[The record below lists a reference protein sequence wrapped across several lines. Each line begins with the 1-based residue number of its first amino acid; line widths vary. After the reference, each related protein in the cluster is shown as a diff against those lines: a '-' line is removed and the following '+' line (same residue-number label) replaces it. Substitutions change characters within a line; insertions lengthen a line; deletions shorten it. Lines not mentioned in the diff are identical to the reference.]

1 MSPPTAFGGEVNQ
14 ARPPLSVGGFVLSN
28 RKPGREENMNLKRRA
43 LVLAATVFLALGGRV
58 LARHVTHQVT
68 PKNIDSQP
76 FAFSV
81 QFKDVPQLKEFE
93 IVVRQKA
100 NHPAPTVSATGTVD
114 IAPRG
119 DKKAESPAV
128 TRVQADGVQTYTF
141 RVSLSD
147 LDRAHFTFTETP
159 QDPRVP
165 FPFPGDY
172 WVFDLSQFAG
182 TSHK

>member
-28 RKPGREENMNLKRRA
+28 RKPGREEKMNLKRRA
-43 LVLAATVFLALGGRV
+43 LVLAAIVFLALGGRL

-81 QFKDVPQLKEFE
+81 QVKDVAQVKEFE
-93 IVVRQKA
+93 IVVKQKP
-100 NHPAPTVSATGTVD
+100 NHRAPIASATGTVD
-114 IAPRG
+114 IAPR
-119 DKKAESPAV
+119 DKKKAESPAV
-128 TRVQADGVQTYTF
+128 TRVEAHTVQTYTF
-141 RVSLSD
+141 RVSPSD
-147 LDRAHFTFTETP
+147 VNRAHFTFTETP

-182 TSHK
+182 ASHK